1 MTKNII
7 EMDTYIL
14 AEWLHDTYE
23 ELSKEKGWKTE
34 KKTQVKFDDLPKKN
48 KEVMFDLAQIILTNL
63 VVSEVFKKNS
73 KNKIYALID
82 KMFEDNNLEFIC
94 QADGEDIGRFVGSYK
109 KKIGRIL
116 KDEN

>member
-1 MTKNII
+1 MNKGIIDMNI
-7 EMDTYIL
+7 EEL
-14 AEWLHDTYE
+14 AEFLHNCYE
-23 ELSKEKGWKTE
+23 KLSKEKGWETQ

-63 VVSEVFKKNS
+63 AVSEVFKKNS